1 MNCFFIA
8 SWVDILHCELDACTR
23 RLNAPKQKRLR
34 NTRRCGHRGAEKV
47 EISGVNWIVL
57 RPRLAALR
65 QFRSQPPASRYDTYE
80 EPVRPSQKTAECRS
94 RAASC
99 LRGEK
104 RLAPQNPCRDR
115 HPSQEWRWVDSERL

>member
-47 EISGVNWIVL
+47 EISAVNWIVL

-65 QFRSQPPASRYDTYE
+65 QFRSQPPASRSDTYE
-80 EPVRPSQKTAECRS
+80 EPASPSQKTAECRS
-94 RAASC
+94 RAWCTSATGITESSTDQSEFP
-99 LRGEK
+99 EK
-104 RLAPQNPCRDR
+104 DTAP
-115 HPSQEWRWVDSERL
+115 